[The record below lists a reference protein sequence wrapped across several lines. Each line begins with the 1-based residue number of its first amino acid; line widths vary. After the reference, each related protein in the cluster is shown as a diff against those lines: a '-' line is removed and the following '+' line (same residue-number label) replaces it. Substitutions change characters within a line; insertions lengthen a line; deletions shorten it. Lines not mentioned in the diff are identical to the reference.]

1 MLRHRSCQCDG
12 IVSTSTAATTLIAAA
27 IIIDIATIIL
37 AVHVID
43 SRVLQLFIRFLRFPR
58 AGRTAFCIERWGDVI
73 TETIRWGDIDVMLVH
88 SNDRRSWWACRE
100 DTSRQRGF
108 LEHHGKSACRRWPIS
123 PVDGSPTTKYCYSDF
138 EPGWLNVPGSS
149 VLI

>member
-43 SRVLQLFIRFLRFPR
+43 SRVLQLFIRFLRFRR
-58 AGRTAFCIERWGDVI
+58 AGRTAFCIER
-73 TETIRWGDIDVMLVH
+73 
-88 SNDRRSWWACRE
+88 
-100 DTSRQRGF
+100 
-108 LEHHGKSACRRWPIS
+108 
-123 PVDGSPTTKYCYSDF
+123 
-138 EPGWLNVPGSS
+138 
-149 VLI
+149 